1 MTTSFYSG
9 TLNVFFFLLLPSIVA
24 SVWAMLSQLK
34 NWPKKRWTRA
44 KDKDEKVVWVISLH
58 ITSHGPINF
67 AKAFSY
73 GTTHFNCQAVI
84 NADIYI
90 SAGVVGCISF
100 RLKAFMC
107 TDIRTKTDDIV
118 FLILKYSS
126 STITMCLQLGL

>member
-9 TLNVFFFLLLPSIVA
+9 TLNVFFFLLLPS
-24 SVWAMLSQLK
+24 SLSMSNVLTAK
-34 NWPKKRWTRA
+34 KLTKKRWTRA

-58 ITSHGPINF
+58 IISHGPINF

-90 SAGVVGCISF
+90 SAGVVGYISF

-107 TDIRTKTDDIV
+107 A
-118 FLILKYSS
+118 LI
-126 STITMCLQLGL
+126 